1 MPGLSETDDS
11 DKFIESL
18 NKLTP
23 MVIDVFKELNQVDRS
38 PRAL

>member
-23 MVIDVFKELNQVDRS
+23 MVIDVFKELN
-38 PRAL
+38 